1 MRGRIKLV
9 SVIIPNYNKEKY
21 IRQCIESVLSQTYTD
36 LEVIVVDDVSTDSSR
51 KIILEYAEKD
61 YRVHP
66 LFLEKN
72 GGVSA
77 ARNAGILAAKGNYI
91 TMLDSDDFY
100 FDKDKLHAEMELITK
115 YGTSI
120 LAYSYRV
127 LVDQN
132 GIPLSNRKDER
143 RYVSGEDMLYHF
155 LTEKNANMYVQRDFI
170 VRKDILVEVGMYKDK
185 ESYYEDY
192 DLLLRLIKKCPLYYT
207 GVFGTAYRIIDSGLS
222 QTQKKNDARQFRI
235 PMLIRRRYIVDIED
249 YRKRRKASIIWW
261 NQMILTELKILR
273 RKIYRRG

>member
-1 MRGRIKLV
+1 MV